1 MSKSNRKNTG
11 KKPPLYYIATVV
23 MILALAGFLYFV
35 GKNVIPYFQA
45 TKLEHEIPKP
55 QFNASVQ
62 APVKF
67 YVLSA
72 QATASPAPEEEV
84 KKPEMDAETAKPET
98 TVPGTETA
106 EEDIAFLDKAPDRPL
121 TKAEERAQ
129 AIIREA
135 EEKAFSKKDEKTVFE
150 DEDAPI
156 NEAFKELL
164 EMNPDTV
171 GWLTVGEIADYPVV
185 KRDNEFYLTHD
196 FKGKYDPNGTIF
208 VTQDNVL
215 RPRDTVLL
223 MFGHHMN
230 TGKMFGK
237 LVKYMHEDYMRKFP
251 LVEFHTIYADEEKHE
266 AWYVPIAFFSASM
279 IEGEAGYFD
288 VLPMF
293 FLNEESHQTYLDTIT
308 ARSMWKAPT
317 DVTTDDKLIMLIT
330 CSYDLDDSRY
340 LLICRQLREDETPEE
355 MEKLYKNGNSK

>member
-1 MSKSNRKNTG
+1 M
-11 KKPPLYYIATVV
+11 
-23 MILALAGFLYFV
+23 
-35 GKNVIPYFQA
+35 
-45 TKLEHEIPKP
+45 
-55 QFNASVQ
+55 
-62 APVKF
+62 
-67 YVLSA
+67 
-72 QATASPAPEEEV
+72 
-84 KKPEMDAETAKPET
+84 
-98 TVPGTETA
+98 
-106 EEDIAFLDKAPDRPL
+106 
-121 TKAEERAQ
+121 
-129 AIIREA
+129 
-135 EEKAFSKKDEKTVFE
+135 
-150 DEDAPI
+150 
-156 NEAFKELL
+156 
-164 EMNPDTV
+164 
-171 GWLTVGEIADYPVV
+171 
-185 KRDNEFYLTHD
+185 
-196 FKGKYDPNGTIF
+196 
-208 VTQDNVL
+208 

-251 LVEFHTIYADEEKHE
+251 LVEFHTIYADEQKHE

-355 MEKLYKNGNSK
+355 MEKLYKNGNP

>member
-1 MSKSNRKNTG
+1 MSKSDRKNKG

-62 APVKF
+62 QPVTF
-67 YVLSA
+67 SVLSA
-72 QATASPAPEEEV
+72 QATATPAPEDEV
-84 KKPEMDAETAKPET
+84 KKPDLEASETVKPEEQT
-98 TVPGTETA
+98 PAPEP
-106 EEDIAFLDKAPDRPL
+106 EEEPVSVEKVPDRPL
-121 TKAEERAQ
+121 TKAEERVQ
-129 AIIREA
+129 AIMKEA
-135 EEKAFSKKDEKTVFE
+135 EEKAFSKKDEETVFE

-185 KRDNEFYLTHD
+185 RRDNEFYLTHN
-196 FKGKYDPNGTIF
+196 FKGDYDPNGTIF

-223 MFGHHMN
+223 LFGHHMN
-230 TGKMFGK
+230 SGKMFGK
-237 LVKYMHEDYMRKFP
+237 LVKYMHADYVSKFP

-266 AWYVPIAFFSASM
+266 AWYVPISFFSASM
-279 IEGEAGYFD
+279 IEDEVGYFD

-308 ARSMWKAPT
+308 ARSVWKAPT

-355 MEKLYKNGNSK
+355 MEKLYKDWNP

>member
-1 MSKSNRKNTG
+1 MNHLFPDDTH
-11 KKPPLYYIATVV
+11 A
-23 MILALAGFLYFV
+23 
-35 GKNVIPYFQA
+35 
-45 TKLEHEIPKP
+45 
-55 QFNASVQ
+55 
-62 APVKF
+62 
-67 YVLSA
+67 
-72 QATASPAPEEEV
+72 
-84 KKPEMDAETAKPET
+84 
-98 TVPGTETA
+98 
-106 EEDIAFLDKAPDRPL
+106 DRPL

-251 LVEFHTIYADEEKHE
+251 LVEFHTIYADEQKHE

-355 MEKLYKNGNSK
+355 MEKLYKNGNP